1 MTGASDLLITTVTFL
16 LLSAG
21 LGSIVLPCAAD
32 DDPVEKA
39 LLALGI
45 GLGTLPLVILL
56 FRVLHVPLDIRIL
69 LTLGIMAAGLRIVRG
84 RRVVRSERA
93 TSAAPAALLLAG
105 LLAWILYVGAT
116 KYPYLED
123 DDPWAHATGAH
134 YVALQKTTAPPAG
147 WATHYLEPYPPYYTA
162 VMGLLHQ
169 LNPDTNHVLK
179 SVNALIVGLS
189 LVGAFF
195 AFQALTANSS
205 KALAGAAILGMM
217 PAYMSHFIWSQT
229 LAIPVFFVALW
240 ALERARQSIGG
251 GAMWRDGT
259 WRTAVIMMW
268 SATIIQPSTAAVFA
282 VLFTISVVVPLA
294 WEPKRRPHEYC
305 DVAALIG
312 AGVLS
317 MLTWGGF
324 ALRYGWAR
332 FAEQINIKAT
342 ALATPTGDTS
352 GGVVYG
358 LRDIVF
364 APATSKIDQAT
375 GLGWFV
381 SLLAA
386 TGIALFAVNWTRR
399 RWSPPRWAVIM
410 MVWTVVGLLGIEGN
424 ALPVKLFPHRF
435 WIFLSIPIAL
445 LAADAAFTIGT
456 LARHRI
462 AAVVVTT
469 VLVAV
474 ALWSNAAP
482 RLAVQQAHW
491 PPGLLWH
498 GRAEL
503 AGYSTLPRLIPA
515 GSRVFVL
522 CSEADKAIGMGMDAR
537 PWEPEEIS
545 FKERLASAS
554 GDDVARFMQRRGYE
568 YLTIDPGCDRTMGA
582 DATQSLLHRI
592 QESQKFQLGLR
603 VPEAGQGPT
612 DDFFLLLRTAR

>member
-1 MTGASDLLITTVTFL
+1 MTGAAELLTTIVTFV
-16 LLSAG
+16 LLSGG
-21 LGSIVLPCAAD
+21 LGSIVLPAAE
-32 DDPVEKA
+32 DDPVEKV
-39 LLALGI
+39 LLAIVI

-56 FRVLHVPLDIRIL
+56 FRVLHVPLDVRIFL
-69 LTLGIMAAGLRIVRG
+69 ALGIIAAGLRVLRR
-84 RRVVRSERA
+84 RRVTMLGRVRV
-93 TSAAPAALLLAG
+93 APAAALLSAG
-105 LLAWILYVGAT
+105 LLAWIMYVGAT

-134 YVALQKTTAPPAG
+134 YVALQKTTAPPAD

-169 LNPDTNHVLK
+169 LNPDTNQVLK
-179 SVNALIVGLS
+179 GVNAVIVGLS

-195 AFQALTANSS
+195 AFQALTANRW
-205 KALAGAAILGMM
+205 KALAGAAVLGMM

-240 ALERARQSIGG
+240 ALERARHDIARPAFRG
-251 GAMWRDGT
+251 GAW
-259 WRTAVIMMW
+259 WTAVLMMW

-282 VLFTISVVVPLA
+282 VLLSLYVAVPLA
-294 WEPKRRPHEYC
+294 WEPKRRAHEYRE
-305 DVAALIG
+305 VAALTG

-317 MLTWGGF
+317 LLTWSGF
-324 ALRYGWAR
+324 AIRYGWAQ
-332 FAEQINIKAT
+332 FTEQLNVG
-342 ALATPTGDTS
+342 ALATPTSDTS

-358 LRDIVF
+358 LRDIVL
-364 APATSKIDQAT
+364 APSTSKIDQAT

-381 SLLAA
+381 SLLAVI
-386 TGIALFAVNWTRR
+386 GIALFIVDWARR
-399 RWSPPRWAVIM
+399 RRLPPRWAVIM
-410 MVWTVVGLLGIEGN
+410 VVWTGVGILGIEGN

-445 LAADAAFTIGT
+445 LAADAAFAIGK

-462 AAVVVTT
+462 ASVVATAM
-469 VLVAV
+469 LVAI

-491 PPGLLWH
+491 PPGLLWR

-503 AGYSTLPRLIPA
+503 SGYSTLPRLIPV

-537 PWEPEEIS
+537 PWEPDEIA
-545 FKERLASAS
+545 FRERLASAS
-554 GDDVARFMQRRGYE
+554 GDDVARFMQRHGYD
-568 YLTIDPGCDRTMGA
+568 YLTVDPGCVRTMGA
-582 DATQSLLHRI
+582 GATQSLLRRI
-592 QESQKFQLGLR
+592 QESRRFELGLR
-603 VPEAGQGPT
+603 LPESGPGPT